1 MGSSPQTL
9 MFWTQGRILNIFIY
23 LTVPGLICGTRLGCS
38 IWDLVPRP
46 GMEPGP
52 PASGV
57 QDLPWTQGAF

>member
-23 LTVPGLICGTRLGCS
+23 LTVPGLICGTRLGGS
-38 IWDLVPRP
+38 LWDLVPRP